1 MAAGGGSQ
9 MRSAEKLKVR
19 RAFTAR
25 VFDVRTLRLLILE
38 NSLTVGAGTLRL
50 LFAIAT
56 NQLDVM
62 HHVIAASMASDG
74 KIVNRADNRIFHFL
88 R

>member
-1 MAAGGGSQ
+1 

-25 VFDVRTLRLLILE
+25 VFNVRTLRLLILE
-38 NSLTVGAGTLRL
+38 NCLTVRAGALRL
-50 LFAIAT
+50 LLAVAA
-56 NQLDVM
+56 NQLDVV
-62 HHVIAASMASDG
+62 HHVIAAPMASDG